1 MARPKHKPTAAQ
13 RRTVSIAASGGMA
26 HWQIALAIGISK
38 PTLELHYQAELTE
51 GACKRRLEVIVAAHK
66 AAMKG
71 NVSAQRLLL
80 SVQQEVGVPTA
91 EQEGK
96 AEQKPAK
103 VGKKEQAKLDAVGA
117 EAGTGWDGLL
127 PEGVTPIRKAG

>member
-1 MARPKHKPTAAQ
+1 M
-13 RRTVSIAASGGMA
+13 RRRVSIGASAGMA
-26 HWQIALAIGISK
+26 HEQIALAIGISRG
-38 PTLELHYQAELTE
+38 TLLQHYQPELTE
-51 GACKRRLEVIVAAHK
+51 GACKRRMEVVEAAHK

-80 SVQQEVGVPTA
+80 ALSPEIGVPTA

-96 AEQKPAK
+96 DEPKGPK

-117 EAGTGWDGLL
+117 ESGTSWEGLL
-127 PEGVTPIRKAG
+127 PDGVTPIRRTG

>member
-1 MARPKHKPTAAQ
+1 
-13 RRTVSIAASGGMA
+13 MA
-26 HWQIALAIGISK
+26 HEQIALAIGIARG
-38 PTLELHYQAELTE
+38 TLLEHYQVELTE
-51 GACKRRLEVIVAAHK
+51 GASKRRMEVVEAAHK

-80 SVQQEVGVPTA
+80 SMTPELGVPTA

-96 AEQKPAK
+96 GEAKPAK

-117 EAGTGWDGLL
+117 EVGTGWDGLL
-127 PEGVTPIRKAG
+127 PEGVTPIRRAS

>member
-1 MARPKHKPTAAQ
+1 M
-13 RRTVSIAASGGMA
+13 RRKVSIAASAGMA
-26 HWQIALAIGISK
+26 HEQIALAIGIARG
-38 PTLELHYQAELTE
+38 TLLQHYQVELTE
-51 GACKRRLEVIVAAHK
+51 GACKRRMEVIEAAQK
-66 AAMKG
+66 AALKG

-80 SVQQEVGVPTA
+80 SLTPDIGVPTA

-96 AEQKPAK
+96 GEPKPER
-103 VGKKEQAKLDAVGA
+103 VGKKEQANLDAVGA